1 MKTHMHQ
8 ARATVP
14 HPSKPA
20 ARAREYI
27 SWLLLGPVLPVEP
40 VFLENQR
47 LIGRMILWVLGG
59 GAAADGI
66 RGVTPG
72 RWRESRA
79 FGEAR
84 DARWETDPAIWKGP
98 HG

>member
-1 MKTHMHQ
+1 MPGHGHVEN
-8 ARATVP
+8 VP
-14 HPSKPA
+14 VPKRSP
-20 ARAREYI
+20 
-27 SWLLLGPVLPVEP
+27 GPVLPVES
-40 VFLENQR
+40 VFLENPSS
-47 LIGRMILWVLGG
+47 IGRMNGWGW

-72 RWRESRA
+72 RRSESRA